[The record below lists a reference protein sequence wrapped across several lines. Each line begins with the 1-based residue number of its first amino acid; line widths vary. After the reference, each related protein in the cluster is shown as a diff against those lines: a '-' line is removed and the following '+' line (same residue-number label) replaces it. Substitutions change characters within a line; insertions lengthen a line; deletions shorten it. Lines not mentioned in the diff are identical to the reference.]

1 AGARLRVP
9 TPAVP
14 LAAARVRVVDPAL
27 PAAAR
32 LRVPTLAVVTP
43 VTARPLPIARQDQ
56 SAQNLIM
63 TAKHGYTPVLET
75 TPSAKL
81 GGFRGVPPR
90 RKPD

>member
-1 AGARLRVP
+1 V
-9 TPAVP
+9 T
-14 LAAARVRVVDPAL
+14 

-32 LRVPTLAVVTP
+32 LRAANPAAVAP

-63 TAKHGYTPVLET
+63 PALVKTAKHGYAPVLET
-75 TPSAKL
+75 IPSAVL
-81 GGFRGVPPR
+81 GGFRGIPPR